1 MAAVSVGAARA
12 RQRLR
17 DDAWM
22 LRGHVQQSLRPAT
35 AGKKRPDAAIATSPW
50 SRLEWVRE
58 DDALNRVLVP
68 LD

>member
-1 MAAVSVGAARA
+1 VSIRAARA
-12 RQRLR
+12 ARVEAQRQRF
-17 DDAWM
+17 DDR
-22 LRGHVQQSLRPAT
+22 LAT
-35 AGKKRPDAAIATSPW
+35 ARKERADAATARAVRVTSPW